1 MLCRVCRQREVE
13 VHEHTKLPLH
23 PNLCGPCYRRER
35 YEYQY
40 RRRKRT
46 AKAMPTMLGRG
57 FREVFGKE
65 PGDPAFWLKP
75 ARA

>member
-1 MLCRVCRQREVE
+1 MLCRVCCQREVE
-13 VHEHTKLPLH
+13 VHEHTKLPLQ

-35 YEYQY
+35 YEYRQ
-40 RRRKRT
+40 RERT
-46 AKAMPTMLGRG
+46 AKVMPEMLGRD

-75 ARA
+75 ASA